1 MTDIQQILSETQSLG
16 ATLVVVDGKLKVRP
30 PGVLPATLK
39 ATIRERAPEIK
50 AALCATEAIDRDSDE
65 LFPEGAAPPPPSA
78 VLVIPPEPAPNA
90 QPEPEPQQAAT
101 PPALPLDLVAVIDAI
116 RAAPRSPIETDL
128 VCGRM
133 ARVAVELAHLLAE
146 LPPLA
151 HAKALVLCRDASQLT
166 AQAIHARNYL
176 QAYALV
182 DSLPGCIR
190 ALRPQ

>member
-1 MTDIQQILSETQSLG
+1 MMTAE
-16 ATLVVVDGKLKVRP
+16 TLVVTFASRGIELAADGDTLMAKPASKLTDADRE
-30 PGVLPATLK
+30 A
-39 ATIRERAPEIK
+39 IRQHK
-50 AALCATEAIDRDSDE
+50 AALLDLLC
-65 LFPEGAAPPPPSA
+65 AAPQRAPCA
-78 VLVIPPEPAPNA
+78 VPEDAAPQAPAIAPEPAPNA
-90 QPEPEPQQAAT
+90 QAEPEPQAIA
-101 PPALPLDLVAVIDAI
+101 PPGLPLDLIMVIDAI

-166 AQAIHARNYL
+166 AQAIYARNYL

-182 DSLPGCIR
+182 DSLPGRIR
-190 ALRPQ
+190 QLRPQ